1 MRCTATTKAGRRC
14 RHRALGGREV
24 CCVHGATRVG
34 RRSKL
39 TEEIEKKICDAVRAG
54 SYLSVAA
61 RHAGI
66 SESTVYE
73 WRRAAR
79 EDGAHPRLV
88 AFAAALDKADADGE
102 VHTIG
107 VIRREIARGNTR
119 AGFELLARRH
129 PERWA
134 RGRPSPS
141 DPPPPAEEPETAEP
155 PLDLSRLSDSDYE
168 ALKEIRRRA
177 HPDG

>member
-1 MRCTATTKAGRRC
+1 M
-14 RHRALGGREV
+14 
-24 CCVHGATRVG
+24 HGATRVG
-34 RRSKL
+34 RPSKL
-39 TEEIEKKICDAVRAG
+39 TDEVAKQICEAVRAG

-61 RHAGI
+61 RCAGV

-73 WRRAAR
+73 WLRRATRTGPIPALWPS
-79 EDGAHPRLV
+79 PRR
-88 AFAAALDKADADGE
+88 DKADADGE

-107 VIRREIARGNTR
+107 VIRREIARGDVR

-134 RGRPSPS
+134 RGRDPSAAERSGVS
-141 DPPPPAEEPETAEP
+141 DRPPQEA

-177 HPDG
+177 LADR

>member
-1 MRCTATTKAGRRC
+1 VRCTAHTKAGSRC
-14 RHRALGGREV
+14 RRPVLGGREV
-24 CCVHGATRVG
+24 CCVHSGAKVG
-34 RRSKL
+34 RPSKL
-39 TEEIEKKICDAVRAG
+39 TDEVAKKICDAVRAG

-61 RHAGI
+61 RCAGV
-66 SESTVYE
+66 SETTVYE
-73 WRRAAR
+73 WLRRAGEPEA
-79 EDGAHPRLV
+79 DPRLV
-88 AFAAALDKADADGE
+88 AFAEALDKADADGE

-134 RGRPSPS
+134 RGRDPSAAEQS
-141 DPPPPAEEPETAEP
+141 AVDDQPPQEP

-168 ALKEIRRRA
+168 TLKEIRRRA
-177 HPDG
+177 LADR

>member
-1 MRCTATTKAGRRC
+1 VRCTAHTKAGRRC
-14 RHRALGGREV
+14 RRPAVGGREV
-24 CCVHGATRVG
+24 CCVHSGARVG
-34 RRSKL
+34 RPSKL
-39 TEEIEKKICDAVRAG
+39 TDEVEKQICDAVRAG

-61 RHAGI
+61 RCAGV

-73 WRRAAR
+73 WLRDAR
-79 EDGAHPRLV
+79 EEGADPRLV

-134 RGRPSPS
+134 GGRDPSAAEQRAV
-141 DPPPPAEEPETAEP
+141 DDRPPQEP

-177 HPDG
+177 LADR

>member
-1 MRCTATTKAGRRC
+1 MTCTAHTQAGRRC
-14 RHRALGGREV
+14 RRPAASGREV
-24 CCVHGATRVG
+24 CCVHGAARVG
-34 RRSKL
+34 RPSKL
-39 TEEIEKKICDAVRAG
+39 TDEVAKKICDAVRAG

-61 RHAGI
+61 RHAGV
-66 SESTVYE
+66 SETTVYE
-73 WRRAAR
+73 WLRRAR
-79 EDGAHPRLV
+79 EPRADPRLV
-88 AFAAALDKADADGE
+88 AFAEALDKADADGE

-107 VIRREIARGNTR
+107 VIRREIGRGNSR
-119 AGFELLARRH
+119 AGFEFLARRH

-141 DPPPPAEEPETAEP
+141 EPSGPAEPEPAER

-177 HPDG
+177 LADR